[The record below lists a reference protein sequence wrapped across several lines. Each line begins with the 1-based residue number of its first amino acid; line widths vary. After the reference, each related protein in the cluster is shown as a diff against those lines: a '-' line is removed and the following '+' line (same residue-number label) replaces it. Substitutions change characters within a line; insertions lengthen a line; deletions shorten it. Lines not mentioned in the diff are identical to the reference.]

1 VLAGMEINMNM
12 LTMIHQP
19 LKAERLVH
27 LPTAIFQPMKTTT
40 IKKTLLQATT
50 QVRRKETWMD
60 TRVKQVARLNT
71 KREKK
76 REALL

>member
-1 VLAGMEINMNM
+1 VLAGTEINMNM
-12 LTMIHQP
+12 LTMIQQR
-19 LKAERLVH
+19 LKAERLAH
-27 LPTAIFQPMKTTT
+27 QPTAIFQLMMNTT
-40 IKKTLLQATT
+40 IKKTPLQAMT